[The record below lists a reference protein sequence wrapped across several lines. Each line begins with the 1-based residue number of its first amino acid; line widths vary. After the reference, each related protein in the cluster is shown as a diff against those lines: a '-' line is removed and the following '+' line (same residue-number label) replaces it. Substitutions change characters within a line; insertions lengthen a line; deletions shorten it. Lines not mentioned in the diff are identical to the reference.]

1 MPLQLPETK
10 SSGVLGVATDI
21 TARKRAQEALEQ
33 QQAVLKYVIAN
44 VPHAIFW
51 KDRQGRFL
59 GANQNFLN
67 DTGTKTLENL
77 VGKTDYDIWSRRED
91 ADGFVKVDREVM
103 ESGTPIL
110 DIEEPVLRTDGSHRT
125 LLTSKVPL
133 RDEQGE
139 VTGLLGIYADIT
151 ERKQMEI
158 DLQKAKEA
166 ADDAA
171 RAKGQFLTVMSHEL
185 RTPLALILGPLASLL
200 SKGESDCEPISPRVR
215 TDLERIQR
223 NARRLHRLVDD
234 ILDHQKIE
242 AGKFT
247 VDWEAVDAAEL
258 CADIVDAARPSAE
271 RAGVEL
277 SLTALVREPVP
288 LDRRKFEKI
297 VLNLLGNALKFT
309 PEGGSIVVRLH
320 KVGAELELSVEDTG
334 PGIPADKQHLLFQ
347 RFQQIDAS
355 ATRKHE
361 GTGVGLSLVK
371 ELAELMGGKAFVES
385 AVGIGS
391 RFFVRLPWA
400 ADRVSAPELAPEP
413 KDARLPAPHA
423 GHFEAAAPTTPV
435 AFARYVP
442 TNAHRPRVLVA
453 EDNPDMG
460 SYLVDILS
468 AEFDVE
474 LVTNGRAVLE
484 AVEAR
489 RPEVIVSDVMMPEMD
504 GFELVR
510 RLKQDSAL
518 RDIPVIL
525 LTARA
530 GHAAAAWGLD
540 TGADDYLGKP
550 FDPAELVARVRA
562 AERLHRVHAELC
574 EKNRELAR
582 TLERLSETQE
592 ELVQAGKMAAVGTM
606 LAGLSHEINNPLAII
621 LMNAQLSL
629 RRLGATEGPNLDE
642 AALRKSLRTI
652 ESHATRCSGLV
663 HTLLDYSRGHP
674 TGQEPCDVR
683 AALDRVLEFTT
694 AQARARGVR
703 LDVSQDSGA
712 PPAVHANMA
721 QLDAALLNVVGNALD
736 SVSEGGAVSVLA
748 RPRQWGEDTTPGV
761 EIEVRDNGCGI
772 PAENLDRIFDPFFTT
787 KPPGQG
793 TGLGLTLTQRFVT
806 DHGGRLHVTSKLGEG
821 TTVRMWLPAVPM

>member
-1 MPLQLPETK
+1 MPHRIPETR
-10 SSGVLGVATDI
+10 SSGMLGVATDI
-21 TARKRAQEALEQ
+21 TARRRAQDALEQ

-51 KDRQGRFL
+51 KDREGRFL
-59 GANQNFLN
+59 GGNQNFLN
-67 DTGTKTLENL
+67 DSGTKTLENL

-91 ADGFVKVDREVM
+91 ADAFVKVDREVM

-110 DIEEPVLRTDGSHRT
+110 DIEEPVLRTDGAQRV
-125 LLTSKVPL
+125 LLTSKVPI
-133 RDEQGE
+133 RDERGE

-158 DLQKAKEA
+158 DLQNAKEV

-200 SKGESDCEPISPRVR
+200 SSDTSDGAPLAPRVR
-215 TDLERIQR
+215 ADLERIQR

-242 AGKFT
+242 ADKLT

-258 CADIVDAARPSAE
+258 CADIVDAARPAAE
-271 RAGVEL
+271 RAGVALLLEATAREL
-277 SLTALVREPVP
+277 IP

-309 PEGGSIVVRLH
+309 PQGGRIVVRLQ
-320 KVGAELELSVEDTG
+320 KVGEELELSVEDTG
-334 PGIPADKQHLLFQ
+334 PGIPADKQHLLFR
-347 RFQQIDAS
+347 RFQQIDTS

-371 ELAELMGGKAFVES
+371 ELAELMGGKACVES
-385 AVGIGS
+385 AVGVGS
-391 RFFVRLPWA
+391 RFFVRLPCA
-400 ADRVSAPELAPEP
+400 SDDVVVPQPP
-413 KDARLPAPHA
+413 IVPTNARSSAPHA
-423 GHFEAAAPTTPV
+423 GHFEASAPPAA
-435 AFARYVP
+435 ACARCVR
-442 TNAHRPRVLVA
+442 TNVHRPRVLVA

-460 SYLVDILS
+460 SYLLDILS
-468 AEFDVE
+468 AEYEVE
-474 LVTNGRAVLE
+474 LVTNGRAALE

-489 RPEVIVSDVMMPEMD
+489 RPDVIVSDVMMPEMD

-518 RDIPVIL
+518 RDIPILL

-530 GHAAAAWGLD
+530 GCAAAAVGLD
-540 TGADDYLGKP
+540 TGADDYLAKP
-550 FDPAELVARVRA
+550 FDPAELSARVRA
-562 AERLHRVHAELC
+562 AERLHRAHTELA

-582 TLERLSETQE
+582 TLQRLSETQE

-629 RRLGATEGPNLDE
+629 RRLGAAEESRLDE
-642 AALRKSLRTI
+642 ASLRKALRTI
-652 ESHATRCSGLV
+652 ETQATRCSGLV

-674 TGQEPCDVR
+674 TEEEPCDVR
-683 AALDRVLEFTT
+683 AALDRVREFTA

-703 LDVSQDSGA
+703 LEVSQDPGA
-712 PPAVHANMA
+712 PPAVLANVS

-748 RPRQWGEDTTPGV
+748 RPRPSGEDAAAPGV
-761 EIEVRDNGCGI
+761 EIEVRDTGCGI

-793 TGLGLTLTQRFVT
+793 TGLGLTLTQRFVM
-806 DHGGRLHVTSKLGEG
+806 DHGGRLQVASKLGEG

>member
-1 MPLQLPETK
+1 MPLRISETK

-21 TARKRAQEALEQ
+21 TARKRAQDALEQ

-51 KDRQGRFL
+51 KDREGRFL
-59 GANQNFLN
+59 GGNQNFLN
-67 DTGTKTLENL
+67 DSGTKTLENL

-91 ADGFVKVDREVM
+91 ADAFVKVDREVM

-110 DIEEPVLRTDGSHRT
+110 DIEEPVLRMDGAQRT
-125 LLTSKVPL
+125 LLTSKVPI

-139 VTGLLGIYADIT
+139 VAGLLGIYADIT

-158 DLQKAKEA
+158 DLQRAKEV

-171 RAKGQFLTVMSHEL
+171 REKGQFLTVMSHEL
-185 RTPLALILGPLASLL
+185 RTPLALILGPLASML
-200 SKGESDCEPISPRVR
+200 SKGENDSEPLSPRVR

-277 SLTALVREPVP
+277 SLEAMVREQVP

-309 PEGGSIVVRLH
+309 PEGGRIVVRLQ

-334 PGIPADKQHLLFQ
+334 PGIPADKQYLLFQ

-371 ELAELMGGKAFVES
+371 ELAELMGGKASVES
-385 AVGIGS
+385 KVSVGS

-400 ADRVSAPELAPEP
+400 ADRVAAPWLAPEP
-413 KDARLPAPHA
+413 KEARPPAPHA
-423 GHFEAAAPTTPV
+423 GHFEAAAPR
-435 AFARYVP
+435 AAACARYVP
-442 TNAHRPRVLVA
+442 TNGQRPRVLVV

-468 AEFDVE
+468 AECDVE
-474 LVTNGRAVLE
+474 LVTNGRAALE

-510 RLKQDSAL
+510 RLKHDSTW

-530 GHAAAAWGLD
+530 GHAAAALGLD

-550 FDPAELVARVRA
+550 FDPAELAARVRA
-562 AERLHRVHAELC
+562 AERLHRAHAELA

-592 ELVQAGKMAAVGTM
+592 ELMQAGKMAAVGTM

-621 LMNAQLSL
+621 LMNAQLLL
-629 RRLGATEGPNLDE
+629 RRLGATEGRILDE
-642 AALRKSLRTI
+642 AALRKALGTI
-652 ESHATRCSGLV
+652 ESQAARCSGLV

-683 AALDRVLEFTT
+683 AALDRVLEFTA

-703 LDVSQDSGA
+703 LEVSQDPGA
-712 PPAVHANMA
+712 PAAVLANMA
-721 QLDAALLNVVGNALD
+721 QLDAALLNVVANALD

-748 RPRQWGEDTTPGV
+748 RPRQSAEDAAPFV